1 MYFVRITFMGVK
13 LNFVIEI
20 LISFENMV
28 KVESCQN
35 KIVKTL
41 VDVFVKVF

>member
-28 KVESCQN
+28 KVEICQN